1 MKKISKHI
9 SYKEAVRSDY
19 AKKHKI
25 ENEPN
30 DEQLENMQLIAEKV
44 FEPLREWV
52 GGPIKVNSFF
62 RSEELNTGIKGS
74 LTSQHLKGQAI
85 DLTTMGL
92 KTNLEIFNY
101 IKDNLDFDQVIW
113 EYGRKNPVWIHVS
126 YKAKNNRKQAL
137 VIREVGQYKIY
148 K

>member
-1 MKKISKHI
+1 M
-9 SYKEAVRSDY
+9 
-19 AKKHKI
+19 
-25 ENEPN
+25 
-30 DEQLENMQLIAEKV
+30 
-44 FEPLREWV
+44 
-52 GGPIKVNSFF
+52 F
-62 RSEELNTGIKGS
+62 RSKKLNTGIKGS

-137 VIREVGQYKIY
+137 VIKEVGQYKIY

>member
-1 MKKISKHI
+1 MKNISKHI
-9 SYKEAVRSDY
+9 SYKEAVRSNY

-30 DEQLENMQLIAEKV
+30 DEQIENMQLIAEKV

-52 GGPIKVNSFF
+52 GGPIKVNSMF
-62 RSEELNTGIKGS
+62 RSKKLNTGIKGS

-137 VIREVGQYKIY
+137 VIKEVGQYKIY

>member
-1 MKKISKHI
+1 MKNISKHI

-30 DEQLENMQLIAEKV
+30 EEQIKNMKLIAEKV

-52 GGPIKVNSFF
+52 GGPIKVNSMF
-62 RSEELNTGIKGS
+62 RSKKLNTGINGS

-92 KTNLEIFNY
+92 KTNSEIFNY

-137 VIREVGQYKIY
+137 IIKEVGQYKRY